1 MRRGLVAVVGIVAC
15 SLALGQSK
23 DTKKEEPAVVAVRA
37 SLPKGWKALGLTD
50 KQKQD
55 VLKTRAQYTAK
66 RQALEEQIKAL
77 KTEEMTALEKLLT
90 DAQKQ
95 RLKELNKAK

>member
-1 MRRGLVAVVGIVAC
+1 MRRCLVVVAGALVC

-23 DTKKEEPAVVAVRA
+23 DSKKEEPTVVAVRA
-37 SLPKGWKALGLTD
+37 TLPRGWKGLGLTD
-50 KQKQD
+50 KQKQEI
-55 VLKTRAQYTAK
+55 LKTRAQYAAK
-66 RQALEEQIKAL
+66 RHALEEQIKAL
-77 KTEEMTALEKLLT
+77 KTEEMTVLEKHLT